1 MQGLELTMNK
11 LANSKGLGV
20 ISRMASGVLP
30 NFWAVQNKI
39 RAGFTIIDEYYKKQ
53 RNSTKEALDA
63 MEALVQVGE
72 MAAAMKP
79 FDDIF
84 KTLPTDKKTLDEL
97 FKTLKD
103 NMEGVSAIELS
114 LFGDRD
120 TNENPYNIVE
130 LTEILE
136 MARDLVL
143 PQKTEIKRR
152 IDEATRQIERKR
164 KLKDKLEDRG
174 IKEGTLT
181 AKVVEKQLDF
191 FEYFKRLKVSFK
203 DFVVGGGKLFKTLFI
218 FLSVFSLGFVL
229 IIKAV
234 QLLAPVFIEAIS
246 DLGEYVFAS
255 LTFISNMLGIV
266 GGGLIDIV
274 NGFSTGNF
282 FLVLGGLLKVLIGGV
297 MVGIGLIILTFE
309 LTLGV
314 VISLL
319 SNIVESLFKGAKEA
333 FDTLGGI
340 LITIGLVLA
349 VLIKLGVIA
358 ATWPFILGAVIIT
371 GLGLL
376 ISNMY
381 DVIVRAIKDA
391 LPDLPK
397 IGFSSGG
404 VVNSNMQLVGE
415 RGAELVSLPRGSRIY
430 SNANSRRMLGGS
442 GGNTI
447 HVHVNGRV
455 GASDAEIRD
464 IANKVAR
471 EINLKM
477 SRTGSGVNNF

>member
-20 ISRMASGVLP
+20 ISRMASGILP

-53 RNSTKEALDA
+53 RNSTKEAMEA
-63 MEALVQVGE
+63 MEALVQVGD
-72 MAAAMKP
+72 MAAAMRP
-79 FDDIF
+79 FEGLFTDALDDVDNIL
-84 KTLPTDKKTLDEL
+84 KYTEALDENL
-97 FKTLKD
+97 EGFKS
-103 NMEGVSAIELS
+103 MELSIFGKKGAQSSEEQIEL
-114 LFGDRD
+114 
-120 TNENPYNIVE
+120 
-130 LTEILE
+130 LE
-136 MARDLVL
+136 TVRDLIL
-143 PQKTEIKRR
+143 PQKEQIDQRR
-152 IDEATRQIERKR
+152 KEASDLLQERRRMKKILR
-164 KLKDKLEDRG
+164 DRG

-266 GGGLIDIV
+266 GGGLTDIV
-274 NGFSTGNF
+274 NGFLNGDF

-297 MVGIGLIILTFE
+297 MVGIGLIILAFE

-415 RGAELVSLPRGSRIY
+415 RGAELVSLPRGSRVY

-455 GASDAEIRD
+455 GASDAEIKD

-471 EINLKM
+471 EINLRM